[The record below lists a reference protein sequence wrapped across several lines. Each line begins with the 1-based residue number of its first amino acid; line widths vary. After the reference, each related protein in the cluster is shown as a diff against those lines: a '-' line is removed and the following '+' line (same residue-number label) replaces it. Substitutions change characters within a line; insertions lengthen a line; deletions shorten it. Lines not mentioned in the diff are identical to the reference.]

1 MSPKYTNKQTTNKGV
16 AWLYSEVC
24 ALLDVWAD
32 HDIQQQLAGRLH
44 NMCVYDKISKRLLSL
59 GIDRTGEQCR
69 EKIKKLKRDYKI
81 VVENNYAP
89 AFARKLLGCYDKV
102 HEVFGKCAVVKPSSV
117 IESLLL
123 ADDQPKSNLSSPQIK
138 KEIPESNENSTE
150 TSNDLATSFSINSSH
165 YDSDTESGDDCE
177 ENENDDND
185 KMQNILHLHKQ
196 AKKRKHSQSHVFDT
210 LAKSHESLREKYLEL
225 ERKRLKRQMDME
237 RNRLLLAEKRRQQER
252 QQEYRMFKSLLSVL
266 ANKHRDSVLRLNGE
280 DVVTYHFTH
289 AGRD

>member
-123 ADDQPKSNLSSPQIK
+123 AEVQPNNNACPPPLIK
-138 KEIPESNENSTE
+138 KEIPERDENSAE
-150 TSNDLATSFSINSSH
+150 ISCDLATSFSLNSSH
-165 YDSDTESGDDCE
+165 YDSDTESGNDCD
-177 ENENDDND
+177 ENDDND
-185 KMQNILHLHKQ
+185 KIKNILRLHKE
-196 AKKRKHSQSHVFDT
+196 AKKRKYSQSNIFDT
-210 LAKSHESLREKYLEL
+210 LAKSQESLREKYLDL
-225 ERKRLKRQMDME
+225 ERKRLKRHMDME
-237 RNRLLLAEKRRQQER
+237 KNRLLLAEKRRQQER
-252 QQEYRMFKSLLSVL
+252 QQEYRLFKSFLSLL
-266 ANKHRDSVLRLNGE
+266 ANKHRDTALRLNGE